1 MLLVMNPGGSEEQT
15 FALSIGRSTIG
26 RTRDNAVV
34 CVHKSL
40 SRVHA
45 AVEFDGVRIRIVD
58 LDSKNGVFV
67 RGKRVRSAD
76 LDEGDTF
83 RCGDVSF
90 LVEAGSDQ
98 ADEDRR
104 ISEAKMSAVAQTLPS
119 PLALEQALSKR
130 PTRIPSPAVVVD
142 DEGRYREK
150 LFVLIRASELLASDL
165 SVDRLLDEL
174 VVLGAQVL
182 EVDRLALLTL
192 DEETL
197 EMNPRVLKSFA
208 PANGAP
214 YSQRV
219 VDWVVDHG
227 SPATF
232 ADVSKDRTLPP
243 DPRDPRAD
251 AEVRAAMAVPIDPG
265 SGTVGVLYGDSITR
279 PDAFRPDDVALLRAI
294 ANLAAVGIENAA
306 LRKNDRGA

>member
-1 MLLVMNPGGSEEQT
+1 MLLVINPGQGEERV
-15 FALSIGRSTIG
+15 FPLAVGRSTIG
-26 RTRDNAVV
+26 RTRDNAIC

-45 AVEFDGVRIRIVD
+45 ALEFDGTRVRLVD

-67 RGKRVRSAD
+67 RGKRVRTAELED
-76 LDEGDTF
+76 GDTF
-83 RCGDVSF
+83 RCGDVTF
-90 LVEAGSDQ
+90 MVEGPAEPSVRPVVEEDLGSD
-98 ADEDRR
+98 AR
-104 ISEAKMSAVAQTLPS
+104 MSVVAQTLPS

-130 PTRIPSPAVVVD
+130 PTRIPSPAVVVE

-165 SVDRLLDEL
+165 DLDRLLDEL
-174 VVLGAQVL
+174 VVLAAQVL

-197 EMNPRVLKSFA
+197 EMNPRVVKAFV
-208 PANGAP
+208 PTTGP
-214 YSQRV
+214 RYSRRV

-227 SPATF
+227 SPASF
-232 ADVSKDRTLPP
+232 GDVAKDRTLPG
-243 DPRDPRAD
+243 DARDD
-251 AEVRAAMAVPIDPG
+251 GDVRAAMAVPIDPG
-265 SGTVGVLYGDSITR
+265 AGTVGVLYADSVSR
-279 PDAFRPDDVALLRAI
+279 PDVFRPDDVALLRAV

-306 LRKNDRGA
+306 FRKHDRG